1 MITVPAFNFVLEYRN
16 DVMITVSAKVWRIQ
30 VESCTMFMNEA
41 PSSFEQDGPT
51 SPSFGGVSLTF
62 GSLTNRPREI
72 KNAADQMRASSAK
85 VRRADSTQ
93 ADLFPTTLPEAGT
106 PVCRFC
112 LG

>member
-1 MITVPAFNFVLEYRN
+1 MFGHPPFFFSEKKKFFLFFLKKRNFKKIPFFFRKKEKIQKKRN
-16 DVMITVSAKVWRIQ
+16 FFSEKKK
-30 VESCTMFMNEA
+30 
-41 PSSFEQDGPT
+41 
-51 SPSFGGVSLTF
+51 F

-112 LG
+112 SHGD